1 MITGVQVDAWGAFVP
16 NRGNLI
22 EQLRQGIVDEV
33 NTRGLL
39 NLEINTGEM
48 AISNSTIGTI
58 IGEKR
63 EYIFFNQKLGASA
76 NAMSANA
83 TLALRI
89 APRGTHDLELSWKL
103 LESNPAASIFMG
115 LSQGALVYV
124 GLIVTLA
131 GLGLMITGGGLCIT
145 PFGIWIMGLGFGWW
159 GTSRNK
165 SRLTSDQML
174 DARVLAQTVDFCL
187 MAQLEKLGVSE
198 NEIKILQAA
207 QMQGI
212 GNLGT
217 K

>member
-16 NRGNLI
+16 NRGNII

-33 NTRGLL
+33 KNRGLP

-48 AISNSTIGTI
+48 AISNNTIGAI
-58 IGEKR
+58 LGEKR
-63 EYIFFNQKLGASA
+63 EYIFFNQKLG
-76 NAMSANA
+76 MSANA

-124 GLIVTLA
+124 GLAVTLA

-145 PFGIWIMGLGFGWW
+145 PFGIWIMGMGFGWW
-159 GTSRNK
+159 GMSKNK
-165 SRLTSDQML
+165 SRLTADQML

-187 MAQLEKLGVSE
+187 MAQLEKLGVSADE
-198 NEIKILQAA
+198 LKVLQAA

-212 GNLGT
+212 GNLGPR
-217 K
+217 